1 MVIVKGFD
9 GDSAIFPCY
18 IEGQDKIRDVN
29 VHWKDSNDNTM
40 YEIIAGNG
48 TVEKQA
54 LKYKNRV
61 QSERGNCSVTL
72 NKLNKTWSAVT
83 RTVSSPFCL
92 PIGYCSSVLHYRH

>member
-9 GDSAIFPCY
+9 GGSAIFPCY
-18 IEGQDKIRDVN
+18 IEGQDKTQDVN

-61 QSERGNCSVTL
+61 QSKRGNCSVTL
-72 NKLNKTWSAVT
+72 NKLNKTDEGNYY
-83 RTVSSPFCL
+83 
-92 PIGYCSSVLHYRH
+92 GYITDPLNIQINIMLIIKGM